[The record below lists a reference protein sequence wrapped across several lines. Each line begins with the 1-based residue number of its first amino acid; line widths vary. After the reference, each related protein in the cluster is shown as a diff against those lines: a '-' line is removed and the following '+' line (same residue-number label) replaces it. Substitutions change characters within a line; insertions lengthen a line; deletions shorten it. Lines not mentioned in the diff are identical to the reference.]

1 MRRRCLIPSS
11 AEIENLGQKFVKLKE
26 RDKGLVRLMIAK
38 LAQAT
43 S

>member
-1 MRRRCLIPSS
+1 MILLEKELS
-11 AEIENLGQKFVKLKE
+11 APIEALCRKFTKLKE

>member
-1 MRRRCLIPSS
+1 MSTTERR
-11 AEIENLGQKFVKLKE
+11 EIESLGRKFTKLKE
-26 RDKGLVRLMIAK
+26 RDKVLVRLMVAK